1 MRYNPC
7 TVTSFFLLLAL
18 LQVSP
23 ESIRERMTALIGG
36 LPEVKTPLNERTIS
50 TFERPGYRV
59 EKVVFESLPG
69 FRVTANLYVPT
80 TGQGPFPA
88 VLGTAGHSDNGKA
101 HEVYQAMWISLAR
114 RGYVVLAYDPPGQGE
129 RLEYFDP
136 ELGRSRIGAGV
147 REHNAAGMQALL
159 TGAPIARYFIWDGIR
174 AFDYL
179 LTRREVDAAK
189 IAVAGNSGGGTQAAY
204 LAVFEPRLAAVV
216 SSCYMTTWKELM
228 AGPGPQDAEQ
238 IIPGFLAAG
247 FDFAD
252 FARAFA
258 PKPFLITSATRD
270 YFPIAGARETAATA
284 GPNVSFFEFD
294 DTHGWSQPRREA
306 AQAFLDR
313 HLKGVSGDVKE
324 EPMDT
329 EPESA
334 LWVTPTGQLANS
346 FGTETVFS
354 INAAVA
360 RQVYPNRKAAT
371 MKDPEELR
379 ALIRKRLGL
388 GETKPAAIKA
398 HVGKPAVLAAGLPA
412 ADVADLRR
420 VGFVV
425 REVREP
431 KREAGKGGYA
441 GTYQDAAKEWL
452 YGRTTLGWRVA
463 EMLAGFRE
471 LAADADVDPLNIT
484 VWGKG
489 HGGVAAMLA
498 AALEPRIAKVLAEGS
513 VVSWFAITQG
523 RLFDDIAEI
532 VVPGVLK
539 DFDLPDLVPLIAPR
553 PFLLGDPRTATGARV
568 APQALRTV
576 YPAAVVGAVERP
588 GGWAA
593 TKVYGPWLMAP
604 RGR

>member
-7 TVTSFFLLLAL
+7 TVTSLFLLLAL

-36 LPEVKTPLNERTIS
+36 LPEVKTPLNERTVS
-50 TFERPGYRV
+50 SFERQGYKV
-59 EKVVFESLPG
+59 EKVVFDSLPN
-69 FRVTANLYVPT
+69 FRVTANLYIPT
-80 TGQGPFPA
+80 TGHGPFPA
-88 VLGTAGHSDNGKA
+88 VLGTAGHSDIGKA
-101 HEVYQAMWISLAR
+101 HDVYQAMWISLVR

-147 REHNAAGMQALL
+147 SEHNAAGMQALL

-179 LTRREVDAAK
+179 LTRREVDPAK

-238 IIPGFLAAG
+238 IIPGFLAVG

-252 FARAFA
+252 FVRAFA

-284 GPNVSFFEFD
+284 GPNASFFEYD

-313 HLKGVSGDVKE
+313 HLKGVNGDVKE
-324 EPMDT
+324 EPVDT

-354 INAAVA
+354 INASVA
-360 RQVYPNRKAAT
+360 RGVYPNRKAAT
-371 MKDPEELR
+371 IKDAAELR
-379 ALIRKRLGL
+379 VLIRKRLGL
-388 GETKPAAIKA
+388 GDTPAVSIKA
-398 HVGKPAVLAAGLPA
+398 RVGKPAILAAGLPA
-412 ADVADLRR
+412 ADVADLRKM
-420 VGFVV
+420 GFVV
-425 REVREP
+425 RELPQP
-431 KREAGKGGYA
+431 KREAGRGGYTGA
-441 GTYQDAAKEWL
+441 YQAAAKEWL
-452 YGRTTLGWRVA
+452 YGRTPLGWRVA
-463 EMLAGFRE
+463 EILAAFRE
-471 LAADADVDPLNIT
+471 MAADPDVDPLNIT
-484 VWGKG
+484 VWGRG
-489 HGGVAAMLA
+489 HAGVAALLA
-498 AALEPRIAKVLAEGS
+498 AALEPKFAKVLAEES

-523 RLFDDIAEI
+523 RLHDDIADI

-553 PFLLGDPRTATGARV
+553 PFLLGDPQTATGARV
-568 APQALRTV
+568 APQALRMV

-588 GGWAA
+588 GGWSA

>member
-7 TVTSFFLLLAL
+7 TVTSFFVLLAL

-23 ESIRERMTALIGG
+23 ESIRERMTTMIGG
-36 LPEVKTPLNERTIS
+36 LPEVRTPLNDRTVS
-50 TFERPGYRV
+50 TFERQGYRV

-80 TGQGPFPA
+80 TGTGPFPA

-101 HEVYQAMWISLAR
+101 HEVYQAMWISLVR

-129 RLEYFDP
+129 RLEYYDP
-136 ELGRSRIGAGV
+136 ELGRSRVGAGV
-147 REHNAAGMQALL
+147 SEHNAAGMQALL
-159 TGAPIARYFIWDGIR
+159 TGEPIARYFIWDGIR

-179 LTRREVDAAK
+179 LTRREVDPK
-189 IAVAGNSGGGTQAAY
+189 RIAVAGNSGGGTQAAY

-216 SSCYMTTWKELM
+216 SSCYMTTWKELLT
-228 AGPGPQDAEQ
+228 GPGPQDAEQ
-238 IIPGFLAAG
+238 ILPGFLAAG

-252 FARAFA
+252 FVRAFA

-270 YFPIAGARETAATA
+270 FFPIAGARETAATA
-284 GPNVSFFEFD
+284 GPNVSFFEYD

-306 AQAFLDR
+306 AQTFLDR
-313 HLKGVSGDVKE
+313 TLKGVNGDAKE

-334 LWVTPTGQLANS
+334 LWVTPTGQLATS

-354 INAAVA
+354 INASIA
-360 RQVYPNRKAAT
+360 RQMYPNRQAVTIKDAAQ
-371 MKDPEELR
+371 LR
-379 ALIRKRLGL
+379 AVIRKRLGM
-388 GETKPAAIKA
+388 GDTPAVSIKA
-398 HVGKPAVLAAGLPA
+398 RVGRPAVLAAGLPA
-412 ADVADLRR
+412 DDVADLRR
-420 VGFVV
+420 VGFLV
-425 REVREP
+425 RELPQP
-431 KREAGKGGYA
+431 KREAGRGGYTGA
-441 GTYQDAAKEWL
+441 YQAAAKEWL
-452 YGRTTLGWRVA
+452 YGRTLLGARVA

-471 LAADADVDPLNIT
+471 LAADPEVDPLNIT
-484 VWGKG
+484 VWGRG
-489 HGGVAAMLA
+489 HAGVAALVA
-498 AALEPRIAKVLAEGS
+498 AAMEPRFAKVLAEDS

-523 RLFDDIAEI
+523 RLHDDIADI

-553 PFLLGDPRTATGARV
+553 PLLLGDPRTATGARV
-568 APQALRTV
+568 PPQALRTV
-576 YPAAVVGAVERP
+576 YPAAVVGASERP
-588 GGWAA
+588 AGWPV

-604 RGR
+604 RAR

>member
-1 MRYNPC
+1 MQ
-7 TVTSFFLLLAL
+7 AA
-18 LQVSP
+18 P
-23 ESIRERMTALIGG
+23 ENIRERMTSLIGG
-36 LPEVKTPLNERTIS
+36 LPEARTPLNERTVS
-50 TFERPGYRV
+50 SFERPGYRV

-69 FRVTANLYVPT
+69 FRVTANLYVPA
-80 TGQGPFPA
+80 TGQAPFPA
-88 VLGTAGHSDNGKA
+88 VLGAAGHSDNGKA
-101 HEVYQAMWISLAR
+101 HDVYQAMWISLVR

-129 RLEYFDP
+129 RLEYYDP

-147 REHNAAGMQALL
+147 SEHNSAGLQALL

-179 LTRREVDAAK
+179 LTRSEVDPK
-189 IAVAGNSGGGTQAAY
+189 RIAVAGNSGGGTQAAY

-216 SSCYMTTWKELM
+216 SSCYMTTWKELL

-238 IIPGFLAAG
+238 ILPGFLSAG

-252 FARAFA
+252 FVRAFA

-284 GPNVSFFEFD
+284 GSNVSFFEFD

-313 HLKGVSGDVKE
+313 HLKGIEGDVKE
-324 EPMDT
+324 EPVDT

-334 LWVTPTGQLANS
+334 LWVTPTGQLATS

-354 INAAVA
+354 INASVA
-360 RQVYPNRKAAT
+360 RQIFPNRQAVSI
-371 MKDPEELR
+371 KDPEQLR
-379 ALIRKRLGL
+379 SLVRKRLGL
-388 GETKPAAIKA
+388 GETPPVAIKA
-398 HVGKPAVLAAGLPA
+398 RVGKPAVLAVGLPA

-425 REVREP
+425 RELPQP
-431 KREAGKGGYA
+431 KREAGRSGYSGA
-441 GTYQDAAKEWL
+441 YQAAAKEWL
-452 YGRTTLGWRVA
+452 YGRTPLGWRVA

-471 LAADADVDPLNIT
+471 LSADPDVDPLNIT
-484 VWGKG
+484 LWGRG
-489 HGGVAAMLA
+489 HAGVAALLT
-498 AALEPRIAKVLAEGS
+498 AALEPRVAKVLAEDS
-513 VVSWFAITQG
+513 VVSWFAMTQG
-523 RLFDDIAEI
+523 RLHDDIADL

-576 YPAAVVGAVERP
+576 YPAALVGALERP
-588 GGWAA
+588 GGWPA
-593 TKVYGPWLMAP
+593 TKVYGQWLMAP
-604 RGR
+604 RAR